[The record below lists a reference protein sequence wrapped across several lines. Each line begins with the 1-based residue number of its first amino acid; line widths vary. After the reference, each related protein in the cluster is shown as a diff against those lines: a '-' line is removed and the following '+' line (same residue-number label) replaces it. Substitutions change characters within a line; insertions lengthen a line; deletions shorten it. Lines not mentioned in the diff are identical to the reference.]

1 MNRTTRIGPAPVATL
16 VAGAI
21 ALAGLLA
28 GCAPGDPDPTA
39 SPSAP
44 PTTTAPVETTAPP
57 PESAP
62 PTESPSAGGTDRP
75 IEAIDAYSLCRAQTS
90 GYYGDPGR
98 TVFAP
103 FEEATVLLRDD
114 GDWYVY
120 MEVDDPS
127 REPALVESAGS
138 ECIVGGTV
146 AEPVWQLFGTIAREY
161 ADESIAD
168 YNRPPAQD

>member
-1 MNRTTRIGPAPVATL
+1 MDRTARLAPASAVTL

-21 ALAGLLA
+21 ALTALLA
-28 GCAPGDPDPTA
+28 GCAPGEPDATA
-39 SPSAP
+39 SPSP
-44 PTTTAPVETTAPP
+44 VPTTSEPAETTAPP
-57 PESAP
+57 TESSP
-62 PTESPSAGGTDRP
+62 PTGTPSAGDTDRP

-90 GYYGDPGR
+90 GYYGDPGT

-127 REPALVESAGS
+127 RGSELAESAGS
-138 ECIVGGTV
+138 ECIVGGTI
-146 AEPVWQLFGTIAREY
+146 AEPAWQVFGTIAREY

-168 YNRPPAQD
+168 YNRPPAQE